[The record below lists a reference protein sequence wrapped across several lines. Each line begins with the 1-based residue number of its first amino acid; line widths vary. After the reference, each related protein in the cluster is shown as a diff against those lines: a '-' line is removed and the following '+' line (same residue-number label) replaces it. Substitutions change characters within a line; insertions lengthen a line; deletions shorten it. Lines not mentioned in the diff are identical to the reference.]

1 MNFLWASTSL
11 CFQRVLHIRN
21 LTIIRVLHKNT
32 VSQPGLLWPKV
43 GWLEHSHQ
51 VRHQR
56 ATWSFRG
63 AVCLGDFSRFSFL
76 GENWHKTVLSSET
89 SELQCAFS
97 LSQLCELP
105 QHLGLRNSFFLFV
118 FGFLGFIH
126 RNLHVNLAEGLLLW
140 GTMRNYWVYSLCSSS
155 AGIKSV
161 VLCGVFC
168 LSLGL
173 SQLQFSPGLQ
183 LSGTG
188 LTDWFH
194 LGAYEKE
201 EQCSLATLFSVYFR
215 FWGKWLRS
223 RTFGY
228 HHAIRIGIG
237 LRDRRQMERS
247 RSRRWLRATLSGWTC
262 SV

>member
-105 QHLGLRNSFFLFV
+105 QHLGQKQSELTVKQFLNFQCQSRKHMFTSYRWITVPSKHPPSNYQATYRIMKKTV
-118 FGFLGFIH
+118 FQKA
-126 RNLHVNLAEGLLLW
+126 NKTQN
-140 GTMRNYWVYSLCSSS
+140 
-155 AGIKSV
+155 
-161 VLCGVFC
+161 
-168 LSLGL
+168 
-173 SQLQFSPGLQ
+173 
-183 LSGTG
+183 
-188 LTDWFH
+188 
-194 LGAYEKE
+194 
-201 EQCSLATLFSVYFR
+201 
-215 FWGKWLRS
+215 
-223 RTFGY
+223 
-228 HHAIRIGIG
+228 
-237 LRDRRQMERS
+237 
-247 RSRRWLRATLSGWTC
+247 
-262 SV
+262 